1 MSTRKSVSDEIT
13 LSEAVDRAVT
23 GAGKF
28 SQKDMAAITLARQYA
43 KQIDGVIADPESSP
57 GDRVKAMHLAPH
69 LLATLRA
76 LGLTPEGREELALIQ
91 AKARAAQKG
100 NDPAPKN
107 PRQSMHEEMMASLR
121 AV

>member
-43 KQIDGVIADPESSP
+43 REIDAVVTDPESSP
-57 GDRVKAMHLAPH
+57 GDRVKACIW
-69 LLATLRA
+69 LR
-76 LGLTPEGREELALIQ
+76 TCWPRCGRW
-91 AKARAAQKG
+91 G
-100 NDPAPKN
+100 
-107 PRQSMHEEMMASLR
+107 
-121 AV
+121 